1 MPRAKTNEEFYKEV
15 NDVNPDIDLYGFY
28 KNGNS
33 KIACKCKKCGYKW
46 ISTARNLLKP
56 KKCLGCFHTEK
67 IFEYPDISHEE
78 FCEIISK
85 NYPSLIITGTYY
97 KGLKLISC
105 TCKDC
110 DYHSRIRVQMLL
122 EKTYKCP
129 ICKDGKE
136 NIKYGINDIK
146 KIITS

>member
-46 ISTARNLLKP
+46 TSTARNLLKP

-85 NYPSLIITGTYY
+85 NYPSLIITGT
-97 KGLKLISC
+97 
-105 TCKDC
+105 
-110 DYHSRIRVQMLL
+110 
-122 EKTYKCP
+122 
-129 ICKDGKE
+129 
-136 NIKYGINDIK
+136 
-146 KIITS
+146 